1 MMVVLVDLG
10 LFVWLWVMVVVGFEQ
25 IKKKQSTYSST
36 GMISSNYFVF
46 LHHSALGLNSGKE
59 CLISFA

>member
-1 MMVVLVDLG
+1 MFG
-10 LFVWLWVMVVVGFEQ
+10 CGVMVVVGFEQ
-25 IKKKQSTYSST
+25 MKKKKSTYSST